1 MKTLDGMA
9 RDLFNKFSMRETGKL
24 GDWSYLSAERR
35 LEWMKEVL
43 IMAKY
48 FLDEIHTQIKPLPN
62 NQQSTTAYELG
73 YNNGVRSERAAFITL
88 VEDKLQKLVDEF
100 KDFEHTTKK

>member
-1 MKTLDGMA
+1 MKTLEGMA

-24 GDWSYLSAERR
+24 GDWSYLSNTRK

-48 FLDEIHTQIKPLPN
+48 FLDEIHSDIKPLQN
-62 NQQSTTAYELG
+62 NQRTNTVYESG
-73 YNNGVRSERAAFITL
+73 YNDGVRSERAACLSL
-88 VEDKLQKLVDEF
+88 VENKLQKLVDEF